1 MARVPYVDLDP
12 SDPANATLLAFF
24 QGRPMPAIYR
34 ALANA
39 PGLLRAWTAFAWPLR
54 SEPAVPRRLRELMII
69 RVAQL
74 TGARAEWVGHVA
86 MGLDHGVAQAQVDSL
101 QEWAASDAF
110 DDDER
115 ALLAFTDQLT
125 IDGTV
130 DDATFAPLAAR
141 WSNQELVEI
150 TLTAAFYACV
160 SRVLN
165 ALAVEPPG

>member
-1 MARVPYVDLDP
+1 MARVPLLDLDP
-12 SDPANATLLAFF
+12 SDPANEKLLSYF
-24 QGRPMPAIYR
+24 QGRQMPAIYR

-54 SEPAVPRRLRELMII
+54 SEPSVPRGLRELAIV

-74 TGARAEWVGHVA
+74 TGAEAEWVGHVA
-86 MGLDHGVAQAQVDSL
+86 MALDHGMTQPQVDSL
-101 QEWAASDAF
+101 HEWANSDAF
-110 DDDER
+110 DDGER

-141 WSNQELVEI
+141 WSNRELVEI
-150 TLTAAFYACV
+150 TLTVAFYACV

-165 ALAVEPPG
+165 ALAVEPPT